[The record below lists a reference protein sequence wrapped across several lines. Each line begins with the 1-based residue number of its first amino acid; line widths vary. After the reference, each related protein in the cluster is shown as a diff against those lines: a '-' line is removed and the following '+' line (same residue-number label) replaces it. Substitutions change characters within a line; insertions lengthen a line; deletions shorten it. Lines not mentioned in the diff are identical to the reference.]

1 VLIIQAPIKS
11 KGEPMIH
18 FVTIGWFH
26 LVFVLVLMHI
36 YKIFLKLKSE
46 FRIIHKFSTSQN
58 LGLVVL
64 DL

>member
-1 VLIIQAPIKS
+1 
-11 KGEPMIH
+11 MIH